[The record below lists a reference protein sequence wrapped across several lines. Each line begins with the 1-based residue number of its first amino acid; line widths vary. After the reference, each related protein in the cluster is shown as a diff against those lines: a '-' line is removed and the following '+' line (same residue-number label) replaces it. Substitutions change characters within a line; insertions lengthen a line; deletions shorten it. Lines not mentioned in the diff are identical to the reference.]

1 VATEDPDKEAHEV
14 SGPKSGRPSA
24 APKAKGKR
32 RKSAA
37 EVQGELR
44 DLTKTEERPP
54 VDLKKIFIRIGL
66 VALVVWVIAI
76 IVPGWIPKAVA
87 GALTVVGIGVALW
100 LDRYV
105 KKQQKLA
112 SLLKGAD
119 TVEGRREALE
129 RIDTQFKKGDAQ
141 ALLAKANLQMQDD
154 PRAALATLESINV
167 DKELTPVAGQVR
179 AMRAMIHLTL
189 GEPQEARALAD
200 KLDLGKQQEAKTRV
214 MFAAVAS
221 EAWARTGQGRKAVDT
236 LELFNPEAPDMGD
249 MRAQLWRA
257 RVFAY
262 AAVNDTKGIARALKK
277 LAEIN
282 PHLLGMFIQQK
293 KIHPL
298 IEREAKQIVMRLGIV
313 PRKMVRQRM

>member
-87 GALTVVGIGVALW
+87 GALTVVGIGVAIW

-119 TVEGRREALE
+119 TAEGRREALE